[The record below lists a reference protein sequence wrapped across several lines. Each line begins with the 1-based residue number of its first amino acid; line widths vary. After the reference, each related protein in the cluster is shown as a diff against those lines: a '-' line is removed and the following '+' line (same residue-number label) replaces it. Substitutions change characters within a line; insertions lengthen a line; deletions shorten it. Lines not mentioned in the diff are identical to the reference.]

1 MKQNMIMIMTYMK
14 ARYIQQQGRFGKPE
28 QDIIKIDAEI
38 DQSFEDRGFENRP
51 RNEWV
56 VTDQSQT
63 TFSGL

>member
-1 MKQNMIMIMTYMK
+1 MIMIMTYMK
-14 ARYIQQQGRFGKPE
+14 ARYIQQQGRFGKSE

-38 DQSFEDRGFENRP
+38 DQGFEDRGFENRP
-51 RNEWV
+51 RNRWV